1 MEFDYCIVG
10 GGIAGLYS
18 ALQIRERF
26 PNASIV
32 LCEMYENFGGR
43 IETFRDSSIQFEKGA
58 GRIHS
63 SHKLCENLVKRY
75 KLTKIPI
82 PVESTAQWRS
92 APWAEAPGASASA
105 PAEAAENEVSKNMW
119 PIVAT
124 FIIHI
129 LSKLSP
135 TTLQTKT
142 LEEILTNLLEGDVV
156 KRVISRFA
164 YTSEITTLRADLALE
179 SFRHELGGME
189 GHFYTLKEGIDSII
203 THMMDELRGKLQI
216 YKGYRLVSLE
226 KKSTL
231 TSLHFQ
237 TTETKAIHTLNAH
250 KVILAIP
257 SEALKGISPF
267 KNFPVLKKI
276 TMTPLLRIYGVFP
289 TPPWFR
295 DIPRTITDSPIR
307 NVIPISSEK
316 GIVMTSYTDN
326 KDTEFWMKIYKKYGK
341 DVVSRRIVEESEK
354 LFKCKIPEPHLFKL
368 YYWKHGCSYWLP
380 GLYDVNEASRRMMY
394 PLPKTY
400 PNIFV
405 CGESYSVNQAWIE
418 SALQHT
424 DTMLRTYIFTK

>member
-82 PVESTAQWRS
+82 PAESTAQWRS
-92 APWAEAPGASASA
+92 SP
-105 PAEAAENEVSKNMW
+105 AAENEVSKNMW

-164 YTSEITTLRADLALE
+164 YTSEITSLRADLALE

-203 THMMDELRGKLQI
+203 RHMMDELRGKLQI

-289 TPPWFR
+289 TP
-295 DIPRTITDSPIR
+295 
-307 NVIPISSEK
+307 
-316 GIVMTSYTDN
+316 
-326 KDTEFWMKIYKKYGK
+326 
-341 DVVSRRIVEESEK
+341 
-354 LFKCKIPEPHLFKL
+354 
-368 YYWKHGCSYWLP
+368 
-380 GLYDVNEASRRMMY
+380 A
-394 PLPKTY
+394 
-400 PNIFV
+400 
-405 CGESYSVNQAWIE
+405 
-418 SALQHT
+418 
-424 DTMLRTYIFTK
+424 